1 MPVASAGTRGAAD
14 DAWSASCGPGDAAG
28 GPVIA
33 TATAGQAIRMAAAL
47 STAAASIASRIPV
60 GGAVRVRHQFVN
72 ALDRDV
78 RQQVKDRYVPLG
90 NGITQLAEI
99 LGDRV
104 SSTAMPVRSPEA
116 VRSAKSS
123 STVSSSRFHGQTAR
137 WPWVLGNRCRVLS
150 ETVCLRSALGRG

>member
-1 MPVASAGTRGAAD
+1 
-14 DAWSASCGPGDAAG
+14 
-28 GPVIA
+28 
-33 TATAGQAIRMAAAL
+33 MAAAL